1 MRIHPPWRSRDRPP
15 AQERSRPGVGEFR
28 DSLSAGLPDHG
39 ARAGHHSGN
48 DRLHAQARC
57 EGDPWLQQ
65 RTRPEARASRG
76 VGGICRSQQIRE
88 VKFPVRRRVINRMG
102 RRRIGLIS
110 LTVLA
115 ALIGAPSPSMA
126 ITGTV
131 RVTVAKGGFI
141 VGAGG
146 GKGILTFRHR
156 NYPFTVQGLS
166 VGLTAGASIN
176 KLVGRAEYIN
186 ELSDF
191 AGTYNVVGA
200 GGALIGGVGGVQL
213 RNGKGVTITLQGP
226 KGGLELSANVTK
238 VVISL
243 DQSRSTPD

>member
-1 MRIHPPWRSRDRPP
+1 MT
-15 AQERSRPGVGEFR
+15 
-28 DSLSAGLPDHG
+28 
-39 ARAGHHSGN
+39 N
-48 DRLHAQARC
+48 C
-57 EGDPWLQQ
+57 
-65 RTRPEARASRG
+65 
-76 VGGICRSQQIRE
+76 
-88 VKFPVRRRVINRMG
+88 MG
-102 RRRIGLIS
+102 RYRIGWIGLA
-110 LTVLA
+110 VLA
-115 ALIGAPSPSMA
+115 ASIGAATPSMA
-126 ITGTV
+126 VTGAV
-131 RVTVAKGGFI
+131 RVTVAKAGFI

-146 GKGILTFRHR
+146 GKGTLTFRHR

-166 VGLTAGASIN
+166 LGLTAGASIN

-191 AGTYNVVGA
+191 AGTYSVVGA
-200 GGALIGGVGGVQL
+200 GGALIGGVGSVQL